1 VTASVDDRLRGCRHG
16 KRGTL
21 NDWWE
26 EFRLYHRKD
35 GKVVK
40 EENLAFFAPAPG
52 RQAACSFTKL
62 ENLILNH
69 HTLPA
74 KDFRFPVASR
84 KSEFAGVLRFGR
96 FRWPPRLD
104 SLFLEKNYISG
115 KRPAPSPA
123 KAKGATSPRRNR
135 TSPP

>member
-1 VTASVDDRLRGCRHG
+1 L
-16 KRGTL
+16 L
-21 NDWWE
+21 
-26 EFRLYHRKD
+26 
-35 GKVVK
+35 
-40 EENLAFFAPAPG
+40 FFAPAPG
-52 RQAACSFTKL
+52 RQAACSFKKL
-62 ENLILNH
+62 ENFILNH

-115 KRPAPSPA
+115 ERPARLRRPKPRAQQVRGGTERLRPEFHRSKQA
-123 KAKGATSPRRNR
+123 SERFAHRFIVVDDDTIGSSTGAG
-135 TSPP
+135 